1 MTAPRQVLAGTSY
14 LVTRRCFQR
23 QLLLRPSDSTTTT
36 FTFVLAVA
44 ARRFGIRLHAFCV
57 LSNHFHIVLTD
68 PGAQLP
74 AFSQYLDGLVARA
87 INASLGRWESF
98 WAPGSFSAVALA
110 SPSDIVEKAA
120 YTLGNPVAA
129 GLVRRG
135 RDWPG
140 AWSDPAAVG
149 GDAIVVPR
157 PRGGFFREKGDM
169 PELAELRLTVP
180 PGFESAAAFREELAA
195 ALEGIERQH
204 AGAPVLGAA
213 KVRAQS
219 PWARP
224 AAGEPRRRLRPR
236 VAGRDRWKRVEVLGR
251 LVAFLEDYRQAWRR
265 WSAGD
270 RLAVFPAGTYGL
282 RVCHGAVC
290 SSG

>member
-1 MTAPRQVLAGTSY
+1 VLPGTTY

-23 QLLLRPSDSTTTT
+23 QLLLRPSEATTATVR
-36 FTFVLAVA
+36 FVLAVA

-57 LSNHFHIVLTD
+57 LSNHLHIVLTD
-68 PGAQLP
+68 PYARLP

-87 INASLGRWESF
+87 VNASLGRWESF

-110 SPSDIVEKAA
+110 SPADIIEKAA

-140 AWSDPAAVG
+140 LWSDPAAVG
-149 GDAIVVPR
+149 AGAVVVER
-157 PRGGFFREKGDM
+157 PTGGFFREKGDM
-169 PELAELRLTVP
+169 PERAELSLVAP
-180 PGFESAAAFREELAA
+180 PGFESVAAFQQQLGA
-195 ALEGIERQH
+195 ALEAIERHH
-204 AGAPVLGAA
+204 AGQPVLGAA

-224 AAGEPRRRLRPR
+224 KPGEPRRRLNPR
-236 VAGRDRWKRVEVLGR
+236 VACRDRWKRVEMLGR
-251 LVAFLEDYRQAWRR
+251 LVTFLEQYRHAWRR
-265 WSAGD
+265 WAAGD
-270 RLAVFPAGTYGL
+270 RLAPFPAGTYGL

-290 SSG
+290 ASG